1 MAQADT
7 KPKTNIFIATPMFG
21 GMCSG
26 PYTASISH
34 LVSVFLNAQ
43 VPSVYDT
50 KYNQSLITR
59 ARDSLAADFMDSN
72 CSHLMFIDADIEF
85 HAEDI
90 LSMVDANKDVICG
103 IYPRKQLDW
112 EQVAQAVHDDVPVN
126 ELYKHSGTFP
136 VNTLDG
142 KNIIEVVKSSD
153 QQPVEVKNAGAGFML
168 IKREVLESLAD
179 KVPEYLS
186 NADDPSKGRFFKQ
199 YFDTSIDP
207 DSKSRLSE
215 DYHFCKL
222 VRSSGFKVWVAPWV
236 QLTHVGTFPFS
247 GRLIQPEI

>member
-1 MAQADT
+1 MT
-7 KPKTNIFIATPMFG
+7 KVGTNPKTNIFIATPMFG
-21 GMCSG
+21 GMCYG

-34 LVSVFLNAQ
+34 LVHVFLNAQ

-59 ARDSLAADFMDSN
+59 ARDSLAADFMDSE

-90 LSMVDANKDVICG
+90 LSMMAADKDIICG

-112 EQVAQAVHDDVPVN
+112 EQVAKAVQEGVSAQ
-126 ELYKHSGTFP
+126 ELHKYAGTFP

-142 KNIIEVVKSSD
+142 KNIIEVLESSD
-153 QQPVEVKNAGAGFML
+153 QQPVEVKNAGTGFML
-168 IKREVLESLAD
+168 IKRRVLEDLAD

-207 DSKSRLSE
+207 DTNSLLSE

-222 VRSSGFKVWVAPWV
+222 ARANGFHVWVAPWL
-236 QLTHVGTFPFS
+236 QLTHIGTFPFD
-247 GRLIQPEI
+247 GHPIHLTN